1 MRHTEN
7 RRRPRRR
14 WTGASFGG
22 DGSVATEFAL
32 LAPMILVIAVGTV
45 DLGFLSMQMDAL
57 TGATRIG
64 AQYGRLNPAD
74 TTGIENV
81 MQNSMSFTPSLTFPA
96 SFPQSCECDDR
107 TSIACT
113 ESCATTGRPAPNRVF
128 IRISANQAVV
138 PLLPW
143 PGFPATLTAATEIR
157 LQ

>member
-14 WTGASFGG
+14 WTRASLGG

-32 LAPMILVIAVGTV
+32 LAPMILVITVGTV

-57 TGATRIG
+57 SGATRIG
-64 AQYGRLNPAD
+64 AEYGRLYPAD
-74 TTGIENV
+74 TTGIDNA
-81 MQNSMSFTPSLTFPA
+81 MQNSMSFSPPLIFPG

-113 ESCATTGRPAPNRVF
+113 ASCATAGRPGPNRVF
-128 IRISANQAVV
+128 LRISATQAVV

-143 PGFPATLTAATEIR
+143 PGFPTTLTAATEIR